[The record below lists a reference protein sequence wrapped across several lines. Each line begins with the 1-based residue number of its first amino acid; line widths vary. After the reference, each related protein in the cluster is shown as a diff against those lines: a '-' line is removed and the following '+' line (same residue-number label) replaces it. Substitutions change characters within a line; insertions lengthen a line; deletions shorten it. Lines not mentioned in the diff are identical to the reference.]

1 VLEKDKLVA
10 SSAGFITGNEISNL
24 AVYEYERSTN
34 RSQEITKFTLVF
46 VDKDELKN
54 EFFTIIPILKRQK
67 MADDDIKKYLIEYYY
82 DFYGATDSKTID
94 QFADQIV
101 KNYPQQTFPPYNIM
115 PGG

>member
-1 VLEKDKLVA
+1 
-10 SSAGFITGNEISNL
+10 
-24 AVYEYERSTN
+24 
-34 RSQEITKFTLVF
+34 
-46 VDKDELKN
+46 
-54 EFFTIIPILKRQK
+54 